1 MSDTPSRPIP
11 LPRHAVMALLDE
23 AMAQA
28 ALARVHGNSLEQP
41 ATRTVVAVDV
51 HISFMRPATGQPF
64 ASAQV
69 VGGGKTM
76 VFCEAQLRDA
86 QGELLAQ
93 ALGTYRAQSL

>member
-1 MSDTPSRPIP
+1 
-11 LPRHAVMALLDE
+11 MALLDE
-23 AMAQA
+23 AMAQVA
-28 ALARVHGNSLEQP
+28 GSRINQGHERQGHERDHA
-41 ATRTVVAVDV
+41 VVAVDV
-51 HISFMRPATGQPF
+51 HMSFMRPATGQPV